1 MILIL
6 VQCSVNSR
14 HLCLCDY
21 ESTEHWHAAL
31 RIKQLRD
38 CFRSQPQAPVSPSMD
53 PWLILPQERMRH
65 MEQFTGVGPKDGFI
79 TGAQARGFFMQSGLP
94 PMVLAQ
100 IW

>member
-1 MILIL
+1 
-6 VQCSVNSR
+6 
-14 HLCLCDY
+14 
-21 ESTEHWHAAL
+21 
-31 RIKQLRD
+31 
-38 CFRSQPQAPVSPSMD
+38 MD

-94 PMVLAQ
+94 HMVLAQ

>member
-1 MILIL
+1 MSQMSTGTPHSELSS
-6 VQCSVNSR
+6 SV
-14 HLCLCDY
+14 
-21 ESTEHWHAAL
+21 T
-31 RIKQLRD
+31 